1 MFDVMTLPAARD
13 AVSGSSVDVFEVG
26 YVAEDGTQ
34 YRLPLLDVWAV
45 RFEVTAPVRRFGLR
59 KGPAASAGALV
70 VGHRWPAC
78 GLRVVAGTRSC
89 DGVGLRPDGGGDRL
103 AAVLAVLGLGGGPGP
118 FARAGLLR
126 ALGGGGRLPAGGAS
140 AGPGSGRV
148 RRDAA
153 GV

>member
-78 GLRVVAGTRSC
+78 GLRVVAGTRSG
-89 DGVGLRPDGGGDRL
+89 DGV

-126 ALGGGGRLPAGGAS
+126 AQGGRLGGGGRLPAGGAS